1 MKIEHKTEILDKSV
15 LKRQQKIVL
24 ELCESFLRKEKC
36 NMDIDELVIDEMIKQ
51 DMVEL
56 LASEMFIGVDSSY
69 ETIAKIKCQK
79 NKSYYDFIYNEL
91 KPIFVELNNLDYAL
105 TKGLLI
111 ALYGYSNVEYRGTSD
126 VDILVDKNDVAKV
139 SKILKK
145 FGFRQGFIDEDG
157 VFVEYQREQ
166 VLFFL
171 TQTHQMAPYFKRT
184 GNRIYPYVC
193 VDVNFDLLW
202 GETNF
207 KVNVKD
213 FLLNP
218 HFKLFNDV
226 RIKCL
231 DLEKCVLHLCL
242 HNYKENNSLYLLCN
256 ENCFKLRRYFDT
268 MMLLMNDEFDM
279 MRFVNLVEKYDI
291 CEYVY
296 YSLYYAH
303 FIFNYKMNSAFD
315 NWCDKKLLQR
325 YGLQDTEY
333 KSWDS
338 SFLERVFDKAYIDAL
353 KNNFTDVEKAKIFAN
368 EEFMK
373 RAAKK

>member
-36 NMDIDELVIDEMIKQ
+36 NMDIDKLVIDEMIRQ
-51 DMVEL
+51 DMVKL

-126 VDILVDKNDVAKV
+126 VDKNDVAKV

-145 FGFRQGFIDEDG
+145 FGFRQGFIDENG

-171 TQTHQMAPYFKRT
+171 TQTH
-184 GNRIYPYVC
+184 
-193 VDVNFDLLW
+193 
-202 GETNF
+202 
-207 KVNVKD
+207 
-213 FLLNP
+213 
-218 HFKLFNDV
+218 
-226 RIKCL
+226 
-231 DLEKCVLHLCL
+231 
-242 HNYKENNSLYLLCN
+242 
-256 ENCFKLRRYFDT
+256 
-268 MMLLMNDEFDM
+268 
-279 MRFVNLVEKYDI
+279 
-291 CEYVY
+291 
-296 YSLYYAH
+296 
-303 FIFNYKMNSAFD
+303 
-315 NWCDKKLLQR
+315 
-325 YGLQDTEY
+325 
-333 KSWDS
+333 
-338 SFLERVFDKAYIDAL
+338 
-353 KNNFTDVEKAKIFAN
+353 
-368 EEFMK
+368 
-373 RAAKK
+373 